1 MSTMWYGGS
10 LKSSR
15 PPSKKRGV
23 PPQPQASSKSV
34 QILYHV
40 IHPQQY
46 NGHISPSFD
55 ASNIEKNIKKH
66 PTVFSSNASPPGD
79 RGRSAHRGNL
89 SALVLRYPLP
99 GKATKSH
106 WANGHLWFL
115 YDYGLVIF
123 HIVMG
128 VRLPKGSHLMWKLVV
143 TSKCLCRLWR
153 MIGKMRC
160 DSLLFRLATRQ
171 ISTDLDLVWSKS
183 FFKEMPRV
191 TESHPRKDQ
200 KPSCPMLYS
209 WCPFWISQIKP

>member
-1 MSTMWYGGS
+1 MGVALNHPDHHPKKGVSPHN
-10 LKSSR
+10 LKHHQNQFR
-15 PPSKKRGV
+15 FYIMLYIHNNITVIYLHHLMLQTSKKT
-23 PPQPQASSKSV
+23 SKNT
-34 QILYHV
+34 QR
-40 IHPQQY
+40 
-46 NGHISPSFD
+46 F
-55 ASNIEKNIKKH
+55 
-66 PTVFSSNASPPGD
+66 FSSNASPPGD
-79 RGRSAHRGNL
+79 RGRPAHRGNL